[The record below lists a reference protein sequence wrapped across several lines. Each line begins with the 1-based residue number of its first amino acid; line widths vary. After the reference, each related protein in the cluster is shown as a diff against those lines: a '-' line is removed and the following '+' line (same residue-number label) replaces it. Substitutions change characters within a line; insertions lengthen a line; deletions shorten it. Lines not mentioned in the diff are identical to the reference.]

1 MKIKVELNARKKI
14 VKLGMSEDTI
24 LDEKI
29 EEMPPI
35 EIDVPDD
42 WFKVLEIIPDTKIII
57 EVTGRKIL
65 RKQREGEKQNE
76 N

>member
-14 VKLGMSEDTI
+14 VKIRMSEDAI

-29 EEMPPI
+29 EEISPV

-42 WFKVLEIIPDTKIII
+42 WFKVLEIIPDTKIIV
-57 EVTGRKIL
+57 EEAGRKIL
-65 RKQREGEKQNE
+65 KVQNKGEK
-76 N
+76 

>member
-1 MKIKVELNARKKI
+1 LKIKVELNVRKRI
-14 VKLGMSEDTI
+14 VKIGMSEDTI

-29 EEMPPI
+29 EEKPPI

-42 WFKVLEIIPDTKIII
+42 WLKVLEIIPDTKVII
-57 EVTGRKIL
+57 EVAGRKIL
-65 RKQREGEKQNE
+65 RPQREGEKKNE

>member
-1 MKIKVELNARKKI
+1 LKIKVELNARKKI

>member
-14 VKLGMSEDTI
+14 VKIRMSEDAI

-29 EEMPPI
+29 EEIPPV

-42 WFKVLEIIPDTKIII
+42 WFKVLEIIPDTKIIV
-57 EVTGRKIL
+57 EVAGRKIL
-65 RKQREGEKQNE
+65 KMAER
-76 N
+76 

>member
-1 MKIKVELNARKKI
+1 LKIKVELNARKKI
-14 VKLGMSEDTI
+14 VKIGMSNDTI

-29 EEMPPI
+29 EGQPPI

-42 WFKVLEIIPDTKIII
+42 WFKVLEIIPDTRITI

-65 RKQREGEKQNE
+65 RPQREGEK
-76 N
+76 